1 MRISNLLVPAL
12 CAVLIA
18 GCAEATAPFN
28 AAAASEALLKQ
39 DREWSQVASEGKDVD
54 KIVSYWADDAVVIPS
69 GQPIVEGKA
78 ALRAFVVASLAVPGF
93 KIHWTSEKPSFSPD
107 GHLAYMRGT
116 NETTFTGENG
126 PVTVRA
132 RALTVWRRESDGQW
146 RCVADIWN
154 DEPQPAPA
162 KS

>member
-1 MRISNLLVPAL
+1 MRIQNLLALAL
-12 CAVLIA
+12 CMSVVA
-18 GCAEATAPFN
+18 GCAAPLPTFD

-39 DREWSQVASEGKDVD
+39 DREWSQIASEGKDVD
-54 KIVSYWADDAVVIPS
+54 KIVSYWADDAIVIPS
-69 GQPIVEGKA
+69 GQPVVEGKA

-116 NETTFTGENG
+116 NETTFTGDNG
-126 PVTVRA
+126 PVTVQA
-132 RALTVWRRESDGQW
+132 RALTVWRHESDGQW
-146 RCVADIWN
+146 RCVADTWN
-154 DEPQPAPA
+154 EGPPPA

>member
-1 MRISNLLVPAL
+1 MRISNLLVPIA
-12 CAVLIA
+12 CAIVIA
-18 GCAEATAPFN
+18 GCNQAPPPFD

-39 DREWSQVASEGKDVD
+39 DREWSELASAGKDVD
-54 KIVSYWADDAVVIPS
+54 RIVSYWADDAVVIPS
-69 GQPIVEGKA
+69 GQPVVEGKA

-93 KIHWTSEKPSFSPD
+93 RIHWMSEKPSFSPD
-107 GHLAYMRGT
+107 GRLAYMRGT

-126 PVTVRA
+126 PVTVKA
-132 RALTVWRRESDGQW
+132 RALTVWRHESDGRW

-154 DEPQPAPA
+154 DEPPPP